1 MQRDP
6 VAPEGWSIL
15 SVKFHHDFGYWSLWA
30 LDFLSSLMPGVNPT
44 PPAAD
49 VTYTLRRDA
58 DGASETVRL
67 SGNHAP
73 DALVKTARLIE
84 ARPGDQS

>member
-1 MQRDP
+1 MQKVP

-15 SVKFHHDFGYWSLWA
+15 SVKFHYGFGYWGEWA
-30 LDFLSSLMPGVNPT
+30 FHLLSSLMPGVSLT

-58 DGASETVRL
+58 DGADETVRL
-67 SGNHAP
+67 SGDHAP
-73 DALVKTARLIE
+73 DALAQTVRLIE
-84 ARPGDQS
+84 ARRAAQS

>member
-1 MQRDP
+1 MQKVP

-15 SVKFHHDFGYWSLWA
+15 SVKFHYGFGYWGLWA
-30 LDFLSSLMPGVNPT
+30 LDFLSSLMPGVSLT

-67 SGNHAP
+67 SGDHAP
-73 DALVKTARLIE
+73 DALAQTVRLIE
-84 ARPGDQS
+84 ARTGNQ